1 MQSKEIKLASNQEL
15 DLFSKTSQNQEAISN
30 LKERA
35 SKTENTLEKFME
47 RMEEKLDDMNTNMN
61 KKFHEM
67 ELKIDSIVKKQITLE
82 SKMKGGWLVIC
93 VLGAVLVSIVSF
105 FNTLHDIFTK

>member
-1 MQSKEIKLASNQEL
+1 MASNQEL

-47 RMEEKLDDMNTNMN
+47 RMEEKLDKMNQDMHTQFNEIKKDLHEMN
-61 KKFHEM
+61 KKQ
-67 ELKIDSIVKKQITLE
+67 IDLE
-82 SKMKGGWLVIC
+82 SKMKGGWWVIC
-93 VLGAVLVSIVSF
+93 VLGTALAGIIAF
-105 FNTLHDIFTK
+105 FNQLHDLIK